1 MNDPITT
8 IADTFVRLLRV
19 ELSPAAFAEMQRR
32 NCTAPAGVCA
42 SHDFCDANV
51 VMLAAFEA
59 HELVPDM
66 DDPTLWNAAWER
78 AMPALSQTTHTIRWR
93 LNDPG
98 DENRQRWTR
107 VHRLSAHAEDL
118 TRCHIII
125 PEQPYMVDRDEQIPD
140 GALACKRCAT
150 AGGIE

>member
-1 MNDPITT
+1 MIANDDTTTCACGATFLHWQASDHQRQCPQT
-8 IADTFVRLLRV
+8 IADTFVRLLRA

-32 NCTAPAGVCA
+32 NRTAPAGVCA
-42 SHDFCDANV
+42 SHDFCDANM

-78 AMPALSQTTHTIRWR
+78 AMPALT
-93 LNDPG
+93 
-98 DENRQRWTR
+98 
-107 VHRLSAHAEDL
+107 
-118 TRCHIII
+118 
-125 PEQPYMVDRDEQIPD
+125 
-140 GALACKRCAT
+140 T